1 VNTRSQIE
9 HQKGAMKTMAYMN
22 WDDKF
27 SVGVEEIDAQHKNL
41 IGMVN
46 EFYDGV
52 KSDDQ
57 KALGS
62 LLTSL
67 IEYAVRHFATEEK
80 YMKKFNYPGTA
91 THIKEHRSFAEKA
104 TDVQK
109 RVDSGKLIL
118 SLEITSFV
126 KNWIVN
132 HVLGTDKKYSQCFI
146 DNGLK

>member
-1 VNTRSQIE
+1 
-9 HQKGAMKTMAYMN
+9 MAYMN

-41 IGMVN
+41 IKMVN

-52 KSDDQ
+52 KSDNN
-57 KALGS
+57 KALGG

-67 IEYAVRHFATEEK
+67 IEYAVYHFGTEEK

-91 THIKEHRSFAEKA
+91 THIKEHQSFTKKA
-104 TDVQK
+104 ADVKK
-109 RVDSGKLIL
+109 RFDSGKLVL
-118 SLEITSFV
+118 SLEITKFV
-126 KNWIVN
+126 RDWIIS